1 MSATTRVLEYNA
13 RVYRQTWR
21 GGLTTT
27 FLSPVLY
34 LAAMGFGVG
43 RFVDAAGTAEEV
55 LGGVPYA
62 VWLAPGLMA
71 AQAMQVGAFA
81 VTYTIMGRIRW
92 NRVYQGMLATPVS
105 IPGIVLGEL
114 GWVGARLVL
123 ASTVFLAVMAAF
135 GLTGSPTAVLAIP
148 AAVVTGLAFAAPII
162 AFTATQRNDQ
172 GFNAIFRFGITP
184 LFIFSGTFF
193 PIEQLPEAL
202 RAIAYLTPLWH
213 GVDLIRSLVLGTAQ
227 PGLVAIHLLFLAA
240 FGLAGTAAA
249 FVTFRRALER

>member
-1 MSATTRVLEYNA
+1 MSATARVLEYNA

-21 GGLTTT
+21 GGLTTM

-62 VWLAPGLMA
+62 EWLAPGLMA

-105 IPGIVLGEL
+105 IPGIVVGEL
-114 GWVGARLVL
+114 GWVAIRLAL
-123 ASTVFLAVMAAF
+123 AGSVFLAVMTVF
-135 GLTGSPTAVLAIP
+135 GLATAPSAILAVP
-148 AAVVTGLAFAAPII
+148 AAVLTGLAFAAPVI

-193 PIEQLPEAL
+193 PIEQLPELL
-202 RAIAYLTPLWH
+202 RLIAYVTPLWH
-213 GVDLIRSLVLGTAQ
+213 GVDLIRSLVLGTAE
-227 PGLVAIHLLFLAA
+227 PALAA
-240 FGLAGTAAA
+240 VHVAVLAGFGLAGLAAA
-249 FVTFRRALER
+249 SVTFRRALER

>member
-1 MSATTRVLEYNA
+1 MSATARVLEYNA

-21 GGLTTT
+21 GGLTTM

-62 VWLAPGLMA
+62 EWLAPGLMA

-105 IPGIVLGEL
+105 IPGIVVGEL
-114 GWVGARLVL
+114 GWVAVRLAL
-123 ASTVFLAVMAAF
+123 ASSVFLAVMAVF
-135 GLTGSPTAVLAIP
+135 GLTAAPLALLAVP
-148 AAVVTGLAFAAPII
+148 AAVLTGLAFAAPVI

-193 PIEQLPEAL
+193 PVEQLPELL
-202 RAIAYLTPLWH
+202 RLVAYLTPLWH
-213 GVDLIRSLVLGTAQ
+213 GVDLIRSLVLGTAE
-227 PGLVAIHLLFLAA
+227 PALAAIHVAVLVG
-240 FGLAGTAAA
+240 FGLAGLAAA
-249 FVTFRRALER
+249 SVTFRRALER